1 MYEFSTSFWMDFSI
15 AEKFG
20 ITSVVDTYQRAFE
33 AWKSNYQYLTEL
45 VMVLNHKIWQHYKTD
60 EDLAR
65 VYNELWMQAD
75 RYACENL
82 TGDELTYFFRVTD

>member
-60 EDLAR
+60 EDLSR

-75 RYACENL
+75 RYACESL
-82 TGDELTYFFRVTD
+82 TGDELTYFFRTTD